1 MEEELI
7 IVFIA
12 SIAVILGIVQWQKGN
27 KLLGKGIKAR
37 AVVYKNI
44 NKSRNSDSGY
54 YYPVI
59 RFQTEDDK
67 WITQELNFGQTNPKE
82 VGTELDI
89 LYDPQEPT
97 IVEINSRFRLVI
109 LPRVLVSSGIV
120 AIILGLLSYFDLI
133 HLN

>member
-1 MEEELI
+1 MEEDLI

-12 SIAVILGIVQWQKGN
+12 SIAVILGIVQWQKGK

-97 IVEINSRFRLVI
+97 IVDINSKFRLEI
-109 LPRVLVSSGIV
+109 LPRVLVSVGLV
-120 AIILGLLSYFDLI
+120 ALILGLLSYFDLI